1 MIDTQSPLPNA
12 GYPKPKLRRFRIS
25 AGPDIRSAEI
35 AVSSHAPIGR
45 DSTRLVP
52 RTEAQIRSRADALAR
67 DYFGVKW
74 AIKVTPIED
83 EDD

>member
-1 MIDTQSPLPNA
+1 MIDTQAPPTNPYA
-12 GYPKPKLRRFRIS
+12 AEPTLRRFKIS
-25 AGPDIRSAEI
+25 ADPETRSAVI

-52 RTEAQIRSRADALAR
+52 RTEAQIRSRAEALAR

-74 AIKVTPIED
+74 AIKVEPID
-83 EDD
+83 EEEA

>member
-1 MIDTQSPLPNA
+1 MIDTQAPPPVPRN
-12 GYPKPKLRRFRIS
+12 PEPKLRRFKIS
-25 AGPDIRSAEI
+25 IGPETRSAVI

-52 RTEAQIRSRADALAR
+52 RTEAQIRSRAEALAR

-74 AIKVTPIED
+74 AIKVIPID
-83 EDD
+83 EGDV